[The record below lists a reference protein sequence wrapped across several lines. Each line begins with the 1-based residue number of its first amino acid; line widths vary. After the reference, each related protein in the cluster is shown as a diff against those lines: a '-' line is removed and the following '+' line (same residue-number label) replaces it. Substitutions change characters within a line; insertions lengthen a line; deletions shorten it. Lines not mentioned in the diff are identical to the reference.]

1 MEEQVLGW
9 MITSIIAITIL
20 LLIGVYFGYKAIE
33 CYLER
38 KNKLSMWLDKNE
50 SMKNGKIIFNLMNVD
65 KYDLIFNSHEDE
77 LVLYAAGMPLKTKFR
92 RDSSFRNSY
101 KIYLEENIDTNVKL
115 FKYSVAL
122 KMEEFSIGISGSSE
136 TFPVKQ
142 IRDSR
147 LDVFSRK
154 NKLSPEELY
163 EANKKYILSL
173 FSNEKDR
180 IAAESSPSGNVI
192 LINKNKTTSTS
203 IRYKVLLR
211 PDDIFIRGVKDLK
224 TEFNMYYI
232 YDGKV
237 YPMKTRFISQ
247 SGTLVEF
254 DLYDLEPST
263 IYVGL
268 SFSPDG
274 KTLIPS
280 AALYATTRDED
291 GDIVPKTEAKLA
303 KGNGPD
309 LGLEMFDLERGREAL
324 GDLSFKRSLDVLVK
338 KHYEDEVADAYII
351 ADRAH
356 TLYDEYLP
364 RWIKNY
370 NGIEFNNNEEN
381 N

>member
-38 KNKLSMWLDKNE
+38 ENKLSMWLDKNE